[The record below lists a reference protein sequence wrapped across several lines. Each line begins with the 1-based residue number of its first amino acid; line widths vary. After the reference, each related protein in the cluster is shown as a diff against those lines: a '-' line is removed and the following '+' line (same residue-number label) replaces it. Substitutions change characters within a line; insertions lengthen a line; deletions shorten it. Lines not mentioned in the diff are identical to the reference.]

1 MALFTAIA
9 SAVTAVGAW
18 VGSLGIIGSALL
30 KTAVGIGLNLLAQSL
45 AGKPKDP
52 TFSINT
58 TIQGGGDVP
67 RSILLGKTATAG
79 SLVWVNTWGQD
90 GDSKNAYLTQVIAL
104 SDLPIKALTGV
115 WVNSEKV
122 DLTGSNTGWGYSVA
136 QYRKDGRDNL
146 WIKFYDGTQTAADT
160 FLTGTC
166 SNHQRQW
173 SSNRVGRGVAYV
185 VITALVA
192 KNMFSGIPSFKFEV
206 DGARLYDITKDSS
219 AGGNG
224 SQRWSDPSTWGG
236 DGDHLPTVQA
246 YNILREIR
254 YSNKWLYGLQGVTGS
269 RLPAASWIKQINK
282 CRQQVQGAH
291 GFEPMYRSGGELP
304 VDAPIAT
311 ALEAILT
318 ACQGRISEVGGTYAI
333 HIGAP
338 DVPVIE
344 FGDGDILS
352 TEEQTF
358 TPFFGLADSV
368 NGISATHPSPINGWV
383 TITAP
388 PLYRTD
394 LEARHG
400 NRRLMSDVP
409 LDFVPYPEQVQRLMK
424 SALLEAQRA
433 RRHTLVLPPRFW
445 AFCTPG
451 EYVVW
456 SSVRNGYQAKMFR
469 IDGVSDKGNLDV
481 LVDITEVDPSDYAW
495 DSSTEFRPPVD
506 GAVGI
511 IRPEPMPI
519 ISFGA
524 LPAVAQDSNG
534 NNRRCGIRLFWDG
547 AVNGV
552 DYVQYEVRKTETLE
566 TIYIGRTEEVPRAS
580 LIIAPGML
588 LLPNQSYQVR
598 ARYGTYDGNTEFIWA
613 DWIRVITDDI
623 RLGPL
628 DIYAINIEQLNKDV
642 SDVLAG
648 LGETRRYVQEELD
661 RIGAMAAEQEAGN
674 YFAVQQLRREASV
687 TSQRLTASYTELV
700 AVSVGPGSAIATRI
714 ETLEAKVDED
724 VAKAVSLLTAEIKEV
739 GETVEAQAQSITQL
753 SVNVGNFS
761 ADGLIRITS
770 EATSGS
776 ALNRIAFSS
785 FVEAMGET
793 AQAAMWL
800 EAFTGADNKLLSRIV
815 MNADQWIVTNGV
827 NSAVPMTFIDGR
839 LTLQVASIGEI
850 ESGMLR
856 SPDGKFVI
864 NLAEGYLR
872 ISR

>member
-1 MALFTAIA
+1 M
-9 SAVTAVGAW
+9 
-18 VGSLGIIGSALL
+18 
-30 KTAVGIGLNLLAQSL
+30 
-45 AGKPKDP
+45 
-52 TFSINT
+52 
-58 TIQGGGDVP
+58 
-67 RSILLGKTATAG
+67 
-79 SLVWVNTWGQD
+79 
-90 GDSKNAYLTQVIAL
+90 
-104 SDLPIKALTGV
+104 
-115 WVNSEKV
+115 
-122 DLTGSNTGWGYSVA
+122 A

-146 WIKFYDGTQTAADT
+146 WIKFYDGTKAAADT

-185 VITALVA
+185 IVTALVS

-206 DGARLYDITKDSS
+206 DGARLYDISKDSS

-224 SQRWSDPSTWGG
+224 SQRWSNPSTWGG
-236 DGDHLPTVQA
+236 DGDHLPAVQA

-254 YSNKWLYGLQGVTGS
+254 YDNKWLYGLQGVTVA

-282 CRQQVQGAH
+282 CRQQVQGLH

-318 ACQGRISEVGGTYAI
+318 TCQGRISEVGGTYAI

-344 FGDGDILS
+344 FSDDDILS

-368 NGISATHPSPINGWV
+368 NGISATYPSPADGWV

-388 PLYRTD
+388 PLYRTE

-469 IDGVSDKGNLDV
+469 IDGVSDKGSLDV
-481 LVDITEVDPSDYAW
+481 LVDITEGDPSDYAW
-495 DSSTEFRPPVD
+495 DSSSEFRPPVD

-519 ISFGA
+519 ISFAA

-534 NNRRCGIRLFWDG
+534 NNRRVGIQLFWDG
-547 AVNGV
+547 AVNAV
-552 DYVQYEVRKTETLE
+552 DFVQYEVRKTETLE

-580 LIIAPGML
+580 LIIAPGTL
-588 LLPNQSYQVR
+588 LMPNQSYQVH
-598 ARYGTYDGNTEFIWA
+598 ARYGTYDGNTEFLWS
-613 DWIRVITDDI
+613 DWIQVITADI
-623 RLGPL
+623 RLGEL
-628 DIYAINIEQLNKDV
+628 DIYPINVGQLNKDIGDTLKQL
-642 SDVLAG
+642 S
-648 LGETRRYVQEELD
+648 ETDRYVQEELD
-661 RIGAMAAEQEAGN
+661 RIGALAVEQEAG
-674 YFAVQQLRREASV
+674 
-687 TSQRLTASYTELV
+687 
-700 AVSVGPGSAIATRI
+700 AVSMFKLLREEAAVTAGDITAAYTRLVTVSIGPDSAIAKRI
-714 ETLEAKVDED
+714 ETLETKIDDD
-724 VAKAVSLLTAEIKEV
+724 VARAVSLLATDISRVDDKVAINTAAITSLSAQMSNKADSSAV
-739 GETVEAQAQSITQL
+739 SLLDAKVNQQGELITAHSNSITL
-753 SVNVGNFS
+753 LNSTVDNFS
-761 ADGLIRITS
+761 AEGLIRITS

-776 ALNRIAFSS
+776 ALSRIAFRSY
-785 FVEAMGET
+785 VEAMGRT
-793 AQAAMWL
+793 SQAAMWL
-800 EAFTGADNKLLSRIV
+800 EAYSGAGGDLLSQIV
-815 MNADQWIVTNGV
+815 MNSDRWIVTNGV
-827 NSAVPMTFIDGR
+827 DSASPMTFINGR
-839 LTLQVASIGEI
+839 LTLQVASIGEV
-850 ESGMLR
+850 ESGLLR